1 MGQWKIP
8 LEQTEPLLQFELAR
22 HQLNQ
27 FPNMSA
33 MTREEILDELISM
46 GELPPQSWSNAEMK
60 LRMEELRIAK
70 GLNPNPRAK
79 EKAPLRQ
86 WMIRLNAASSKKQ
99 DLVDFLREE
108 LKMAISGNDTI
119 ATLKKKGIMAIYQF
133 APTSPMDPVGFGAH
147 AALHYQELKQTQP
160 EYCKWV
166 LQTAQEGNSDPRM
179 ARLASW
185 LLKDQESQPASS
197 GDQTKPYPITREE
210 LVQMG
215 YLRQKSVKP
224 KAKPVAAPS
233 EISGTFSDSSS
244 TRELMANLVTAVK
257 DLTEEV
263 QELKESKPRKK
274 QASDVGSYEMM

>member
-108 LKMAISGNDTI
+108 LKMAG
-119 ATLKKKGIMAIYQF
+119 ALF
-133 APTSPMDPVGFGAH
+133 AS
-147 AALHYQELKQTQP
+147 
-160 EYCKWV
+160 
-166 LQTAQEGNSDPRM
+166 
-179 ARLASW
+179 
-185 LLKDQESQPASS
+185 
-197 GDQTKPYPITREE
+197 
-210 LVQMG
+210 
-215 YLRQKSVKP
+215 
-224 KAKPVAAPS
+224 
-233 EISGTFSDSSS
+233 
-244 TRELMANLVTAVK
+244 
-257 DLTEEV
+257 
-263 QELKESKPRKK
+263 
-274 QASDVGSYEMM
+274 